1 MSDMTTA
8 LWLLILMVFLPASGQ
23 MAGYEIGL
31 FFSRGGC
38 EYAAEAIAARAA
50 GEGLVP
56 IGFTCTEARGS

>member
-1 MSDMTTA
+1 M
-8 LWLLILMVFLPASGQ
+8 WLLIMTVFSPASGQ
-23 MAGYEIGL
+23 AADYRIGM

-56 IGFTCTEARGS
+56 IGFACTEARGS